1 MAAQK
6 TSARKKSQPKR
17 DKGEDKSTDYEKELA
32 GYLQERI
39 KPGLNQGSI
48 PMLARSIAKEIARR
62 QQETNGASE
71 EPEEQDEPDAEA
83 EVQPTDEV
91 EDDEPTD
98 EVEDEPEDEVED
110 EPEDEPTDE
119 VEDEPEDEPEDE
131 DEGEPEDE
139 VEDEPEDEVEDEP
152 EDEVED
158 EPEDEVE
165 DEPEDEVEPEDED
178 EGEQEPDFEADMR
191 DLQEELGDEW
201 VVTFSVKGEEAW
213 LTAEKTDGSQHV
225 EAQTADVLL
234 EAVELLDEGGGRDG

>member
-6 TSARKKSQPKR
+6 TSTRKKSQPKR
-17 DKGEDKSTDYEKELA
+17 SKSEDKTTDYEKELA

-48 PMLARSIAKEIARR
+48 PMLARSIAKEIASR
-62 QQETNGASE
+62 QQESNGASE
-71 EPEEQDEPDAEA
+71 EPEEQDEPGAEA
-83 EVQPTDEV
+83 EDQPTDEV
-91 EDDEPTD
+91 DDAPEDEAEDEPTD
-98 EVEDEPEDEVED
+98 EVEDD

-119 VEDEPEDEPEDE
+119 VEDEPEDEDEVDDEPEDE
-131 DEGEPEDE
+131 VEDQPEDE

-152 EDEVED
+152 EDEDED
-158 EPEDEVE
+158 EPD
-165 DEPEDEVEPEDED
+165 DED
-178 EGEQEPDFEADMR
+178 EADGEQEPDFEADMR